1 MTLTCM
7 DTGFTLEYRTG
18 SKPWKPL
25 PMIPHPCARNIQR
38 WTAMPPGGT
47 AQGSF
52 FLADLAP
59 GFDMTPLRPAGRYT
73 LRFTFHA
80 EACRASSDAS
90 TCVSWPAG
98 QPQAA
103 AEAVTVAVP

>member
-38 WTAMPPGGT
+38 WTAMLPGGT

-59 GFDMTPLRPAGRYT
+59 GFDMTPLRSSGHYE

-80 EACRASSDAS
+80 YACIASSDAS
-90 TCVSWPAG
+90 TCLSWPEV
-98 QPQAA
+98 QPTAT
-103 AEAVTVAVP
+103 AEAIAVALP